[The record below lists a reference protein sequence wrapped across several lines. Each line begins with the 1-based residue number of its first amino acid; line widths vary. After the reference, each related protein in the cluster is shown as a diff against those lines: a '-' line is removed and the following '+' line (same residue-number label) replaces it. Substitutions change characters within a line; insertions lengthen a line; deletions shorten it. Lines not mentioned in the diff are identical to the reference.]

1 VKHGLPMDKMKGR
14 SNQMS
19 DIKVKDLAE
28 GVGIS
33 GERLVEQLGEA
44 GVAVSSPDDLITED
58 QKQTLLTFLQH
69 RHGKDDVAEAQAKK
83 ITLKRKSTSEIKL
96 GSGAA
101 RRGAKSVSVEV
112 RKKRTFVKLSP
123 AEEAKAALE
132 LQKQKQAEQKSID
145 DAKQEELRIAV
156 EAQKKIDDEEA
167 LSIKQEEE
175 QAKRE
180 ADVVAA
186 AVEAENKAAEEARIA
201 AEEEQKAL
209 AQEAKEKAENDSKPK
224 PVKVK
229 AEVKKAAKSA
239 EPQLTASQIA
249 HKKLEEA
256 DARRRAANLAR
267 LEAEKAL
274 KLRKKAREEEAIL
287 EKERAAAKKVA
298 EAEAKKQK
306 EIKKTREA
314 EAKKKET
321 DTAAANP
328 SSKESP
334 GRRTG
339 RHDKKD
345 NFERKELHV
354 SNGKGR
360 RKKKKGRAAEQSTSV
375 IEASSEHGFTLPT
388 EPVVHEVSV
397 PETISVSELAV
408 RMSVKAGEVIKA
420 LMGLGTMA
428 TINQVL
434 DQDTAVIVIEE
445 MGHIAKPAQE
455 NELELALFTTEE
467 NVGESETRAPV
478 VTVMGHVDH
487 GKTSLLDYIRSTKVT
502 SAEAGGIT
510 QHIGAYR
517 VETSRG
523 EVAFLDTPGHAAFTE
538 MRQRGA
544 KVTDI
549 VVLVVAA
556 DDGVM
561 PQTIEAVKHAKE
573 AKSLLII
580 AVNKMDKETANPDRV
595 KTELGNHDVI
605 PEDWGG
611 DVPFVPVSALTGQG
625 IDELLDTI
633 SLQAEMLELKAPITG
648 PAKGT
653 VIEARLD
660 KGRGTIVTVLVQSGT
675 LNRGDIV
682 VVGQEY
688 GRVRAMFNERAEAL
702 STAGPSTPVEIL
714 GLSGTPASGDEL
726 QVAPDERKA
735 REIANFRATKSRE
748 MKMAKQQAAKLD
760 EMFNKMESGD
770 VKTLNVVVKADVHGS
785 AEAVSQG
792 LLKLSTDLVKVR
804 IVASGVGGI
813 NETDAQLAASAD
825 AILIGFNVRA
835 DNTARRIIA
844 EKGLD
849 VQYFSII
856 YDLIDVVTNAMTGM
870 LEPVYKDEI
879 IGLARVDDVFSSPKF
894 GDIAGCL
901 VLEGLVRRT
910 NPIRVL
916 RDNIVVYEGEL
927 ESLRRFKDDVNEVQS
942 GVECGIGVKNY
953 TDVKPGDQIE
963 VFERVLMKAQL

>member
-1 VKHGLPMDKMKGR
+1 
-14 SNQMS
+14 MS
-19 DIKVKDLAE
+19 DIKVNDLADSV
-28 GVGIS
+28 GVS
-33 GERLVEQLGEA
+33 GEHLVDQLGEA
-44 GVAVSSPDDLITED
+44 GVVVSSPDDLITED
-58 QKQTLLTFLQH
+58 QKQTLLNFLQQ
-69 RHGKDDVAEAQAKK
+69 RHGKSEEGAAAPSKK
-83 ITLKRKSTSEIKL
+83 ITLKRKSVSEIKV
-96 GSGAA
+96 GSTAS
-101 RRGAKSVSVEV
+101 RRGGKSVSVEV
-112 RKKRTFVKLSP
+112 RKKRTFVKRTP
-123 AEEAKAALE
+123 AEEAEAEAELLRQKEAEAKAVEDAKREEQRIKDEE
-132 LQKQKQAEQKSID
+132 LQ
-145 DAKQEELRIAV
+145 RI
-156 EAQKKIDDEEA
+156 KDEEA
-167 LSIKQEEE
+167 LRIQQEAEDE
-175 QAKRE
+175 KRE
-180 ADVVAA
+180 AAVVEA
-186 AVEAENKAAEEARIA
+186 AVQAEKQAAEEARLA
-201 AEEEQKAL
+201 AEEEKKAL
-209 AQEAKEKAENDSKPK
+209 AAEEKAKAEAEVESKPK
-224 PVKVK
+224 AK
-229 AEVKKAAKSA
+229 AKKEST
-239 EPQLTASQIA
+239 EPELTPSQIA

-256 DARRRAANLAR
+256 DAKRRAANMAR

-274 KLRKKAREEEAIL
+274 VERKKARIEEAAL
-287 EKERAAAKKVA
+287 EKERAEAKKVA
-298 EAEAKKQK
+298 DAKAKEQKEARKAKEAAAKKQADPAGPSTK
-306 EIKKTREA
+306 ENT
-314 EAKKKET
+314 
-321 DTAAANP
+321 
-328 SSKESP
+328 
-334 GRRTG
+334 GRRGG
-339 RHDKKD
+339 RSDRKGGGKD
-345 NFERKELHV
+345 REELHV
-354 SNGKGR
+354 SDGKSR
-360 RKKKKGRAAEQSTSV
+360 RKKKKGKGAQQPSTAV
-375 IEASSEHGFTLPT
+375 MESSEEHGFTLPT
-388 EPVVHEVSV
+388 APVVHEVDV
-397 PETISVSELAV
+397 PDTISVSDLAL
-408 RMSVKAGEVIKA
+408 RMHVKAAEVIKA
-420 LMGLGTMA
+420 LMGLGQMA

-455 NELELALFTTEE
+455 NEAELALMATGHEAGEE
-467 NVGESETRAPV
+467 VTRAPV

-502 SAEAGGIT
+502 TGEAGGIT

-523 EVAFLDTPGHAAFTE
+523 EIAFLDTPGHAAFTE

-573 AKSLLII
+573 ADSLLII

-625 IDELLDTI
+625 VDELLDTI
-633 SLQAEMLELKAPITG
+633 SLQAEMLELKAPTTG

-660 KGRGTIVTVLVQSGT
+660 KGRGTVVTVLVQSGT
-675 LNRGDIV
+675 LNKGDIV

-688 GRVRAMFNERAEAL
+688 GRVRSLLDENANVLTSA
-702 STAGPSTPVEIL
+702 TPSTPVEIL

-726 QVAPDERKA
+726 QVVANERSA
-735 REIANFRATKSRE
+735 REIATLRKTKARE
-748 MKMAKQQAAKLD
+748 LQMAQQQAAKLD
-760 EMFNKMESGD
+760 EMFNQMESGD

-785 AEAVSQG
+785 SEAVSQG
-792 LLKLSTDLVKVR
+792 LSKLSTDQVKVR
-804 IVASGVGGI
+804 IVATGVGGI
-813 NETDAQLAASAD
+813 NETDAQLAASAN

-835 DNTARRIIA
+835 DSTARRIIS

-856 YDLIDVVTNAMTGM
+856 YDLIDVVTQAMTGM

-879 IGLARVDDVFSSPKF
+879 IGLARVDDVFRTPKF

-901 VLEGLVRRT
+901 VTEGVVKRT

-916 RDNIVVYEGEL
+916 RDNVVIYEGEL

-942 GVECGIGVKNY
+942 GVECGIGVKDY

-963 VFERVLMKAQL
+963 VFERVLVKAKL